1 MRSFLKKLEGTK
13 RSPLCLYH
21 LMQLED
27 DIRRLTEEIL
37 TGGQFLVD
45 VNVSS
50 RKGPGKIS
58 VVIDGDEGVGIDDCA
73 AVSRHLSDKLDGMD
87 LPDARYVLEVTTPGI
102 DQPLRM
108 QRQYRKNIGRKVK
121 VHLRDRIVEG
131 VLADA
136 DETTVTLAVVT
147 GKGKNKETASETVAF
162 ADIDKTFVMI
172 SFK

>member
-1 MRSFLKKLEGTK
+1 
-13 RSPLCLYH
+13 
-21 LMQLED
+21 MQLED
-27 DIRRLTEEIL
+27 DIRRLAEEVL
-37 TGGQFLVD
+37 TGGQFLVE
-45 VNVSS
+45 VRISS

-73 AVSRHLSDKLDGMD
+73 AVSRHLSDKLDGMN
-87 LPDARYVLEVTTPGI
+87 LPDDRYVLEVTTPGI

-108 QRQYRKNIGRKVK
+108 QRQYRKNIGRRVK
-121 VHLRDRIVEG
+121 VHLQDRIVEG

-136 DETTVTLAVVT
+136 DETAITVSVET
-147 GKGKNKETASETVAF
+147 GKGKKKETASETIAF